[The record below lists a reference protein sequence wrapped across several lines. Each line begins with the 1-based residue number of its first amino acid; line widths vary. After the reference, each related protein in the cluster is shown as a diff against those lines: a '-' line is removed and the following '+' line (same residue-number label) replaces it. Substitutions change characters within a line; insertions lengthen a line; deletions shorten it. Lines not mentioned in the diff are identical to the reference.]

1 LAQSSVGIFLSAFEP
16 VKPLRN
22 IFFCRLI
29 AHVVKITL
37 LLHIATLYMTINNI
51 DIDATIK
58 ALRQSL
64 EQEKGMSPSLRA
76 LIEVLMVVVHLLV
89 NRLGLNSQNS
99 SKPPSTDNGQL
110 KPTRKAS
117 GKKTGG
123 QKGRVGTTLKQVE
136 APDEITS
143 LSIDRRSLPKGHRYT
158 EAGVE
163 KRQVIDIT
171 FCPVVTE
178 YQAQVLIDEQGK
190 RYVAQFPEGINKA
203 VQYGNTLKAH
213 AVYLSQYQLLP
224 YKRVAEYFSQQ
235 CHINLSEGSI
245 ANFNKQAFAQLSVF
259 TKVVKQQLS
268 QSACMHVDETGVN
281 INGKRH
287 WLHSAS
293 NDSWTDFSVHAYQSV
308 SIPHVTTLP
317 GSNEGEYGMLA
328 NISGFSL
335 HVGVFIIAKIS
346 STRL

>member
-1 LAQSSVGIFLSAFEP
+1 MSD
-16 VKPLRN
+16 
-22 IFFCRLI
+22 
-29 AHVVKITL
+29 
-37 LLHIATLYMTINNI
+37 I

-58 ALRQSL
+58 VLRQSL

-76 LIEVLMVVVHLLV
+76 LIEVLMMVVHLLV

-99 SKPPSTDNGQL
+99 SKPPSSDIDSH

-123 QKGRVGTTLKQVE
+123 QKGRVATTLRQVE

-143 LSIDRRSLPKGHRYT
+143 LSIVRRSLPKGHRYT

-163 KRQVIDIT
+163 KRQVIDIN

-178 YQAQVLIDEQGK
+178 YQAQVLIDEHGK
-190 RYVAQFPEGINKA
+190 RYVAPFPEGITKA

-235 CHINLSEGSI
+235 CHIHLSKGSI
-245 ANFNKQAFAQLSVF
+245 ANFNKQAFTQLSVF
-259 TKVVKQQLS
+259 TKIVKQQLS
-268 QSACMHVDETGVN
+268 QSACIHVDETGVN

-293 NDSWTDFSVHAYQSV
+293 NDSWTAFSAHAKRGVEAMNEADILPHFKGVLCHV
-308 SIPHVTTLP
+308 SA
-317 GSNEGEYGMLA
+317 GEDPLLFA
-328 NISGFSL
+328 E
-335 HVGVFIIAKIS
+335 V
-346 STRL
+346 